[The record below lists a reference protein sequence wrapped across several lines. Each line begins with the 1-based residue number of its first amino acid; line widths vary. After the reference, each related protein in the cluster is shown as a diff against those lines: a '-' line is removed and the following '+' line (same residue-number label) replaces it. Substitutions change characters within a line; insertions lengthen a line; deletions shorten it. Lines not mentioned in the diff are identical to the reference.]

1 MHIHDILRSMRDGEE
16 QSREAIQ
23 SFIAGLSSGAVSRP
37 QAAAWLAWAY
47 ERTLTHAE
55 TLALTQAMIA
65 SGNAFS
71 WPEGP
76 EVVDKHSTG
85 GVGDKVSLILAPL
98 WAELGLRVPMI
109 SGRGLGHTG
118 GTLDKLES
126 IPGFTV
132 DLPDARLAEILAAH
146 GCFMAGQTGT
156 LAPADGVLYAL
167 RNEVNT
173 IDSIPLIVGSILSKK
188 LSEGIE
194 RLVLDVKV
202 GSGAFMT
209 NHQQARELAAA
220 LVEVATGAGVR
231 CIAHLTAME
240 RPLGRTIGHRVEV
253 QEAIDCLK
261 GGGPPDLRELVLH
274 LADHPQASAVLS
286 SGRAFERFCRVVEA
300 HGGDP
305 RALDG
310 GLLGAGCQ
318 EHVIHADRSGFVHHM
333 EARGLAHA
341 AFILGGG
348 RSHAEDPIDHG
359 VGLRL
364 HVHPGEP
371 VQAGQPI
378 LSVLHRDG
386 RGLEQALH
394 RIGRAVE
401 IGEFEPEVP
410 PLIAETLHIES
421 T

>member
-16 QSREAIQ
+16 QSPEAIR
-23 SFIAGLSSGAVSRP
+23 SFVDGLSTGEVSRP

-47 ERTLTHAE
+47 QRTLNHDE

-126 IPGFTV
+126 IPGFQV
-132 DLPDARLAEILAAH
+132 VLPDSRLAQILRET
-146 GCFMAGQTGT
+146 GCFMGGQTGT
-156 LAPADGVLYAL
+156 LAPADRVLYAL

-173 IDSIPLIVGSILSKK
+173 VDSIPLIVGSILSKK
-188 LSEGIE
+188 LSEGLD

-209 NHQQARELAAA
+209 HIGQARALAQA
-220 LVEVATGAGVR
+220 LVEVATGAGVS
-231 CIAHLTAME
+231 CSAHLTAME
-240 RPLGRTIGHRVEV
+240 RPLGRAIGHTLEVLEAVE
-253 QEAIDCLK
+253 CLQ
-261 GGGPPDLRELVLH
+261 GGGPPDLLELTLH
-274 LADHPQASAVLS
+274 LADHPRAAEVLA
-286 SGRAFERFCRVVEA
+286 SGRAFDRFCRIIEA

-305 RALDG
+305 RSLDG
-310 GLLGAGCQ
+310 GLRGSGCR
-318 EHVIHADRSGFVHHM
+318 EHVVLAERAGVLHAL
-333 EARGLAHA
+333 EARSLAHA
-341 AFILGGG
+341 VFSLGGG
-348 RSHAEDPIDHG
+348 RSHAKDPIDHG

-364 HVHPGEP
+364 HAHPGEP
-371 VQAGQPI
+371 VESGQPLI
-378 LSVLHRDG
+378 TIYHRDG
-386 RGLEQALH
+386 EGLDDALR
-394 RIGRAVE
+394 RIATAVL
-401 IGEFEPEVP
+401 IQDGPADVP
-410 PLIAETLHIES
+410 PLVAESIHAEPA
-421 T
+421 